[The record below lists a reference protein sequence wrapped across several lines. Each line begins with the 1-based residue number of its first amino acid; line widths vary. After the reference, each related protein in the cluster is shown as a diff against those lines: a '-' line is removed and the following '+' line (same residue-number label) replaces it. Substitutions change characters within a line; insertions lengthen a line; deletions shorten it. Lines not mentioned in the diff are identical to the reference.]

1 MIQSPK
7 AMSEA
12 KWLMK
17 WQEMKLDTE
26 KLSKDFLRD
35 TLAYKKN
42 IYELTLN
49 PICAIILV
57 GKEKIISLK
66 TPPSCFQYRRR

>member
-1 MIQSPK
+1 
-7 AMSEA
+7 
-12 KWLMK
+12 
-17 WQEMKLDTE
+17 MKLDME
-26 KLSKDFLRD
+26 KLSRDFLRD
-35 TLAYKKN
+35 TSAYKKN

-66 TPPSCFQYRRR
+66 TPKTPQVAACGVFLSKLF